1 MAQQLLYGA
10 GLGIYKNY
18 SSLEKIQ
25 LIRTLLA
32 VPQEMSNEVPPREV
46 EQRSTD
52 L

>member
-1 MAQQLLYGA
+1 MAQLLYGA

-18 SSLEKIQ
+18 SFLEKIQ

-32 VPQEMSNEVPPREV
+32 IPQGMSNEVPREV